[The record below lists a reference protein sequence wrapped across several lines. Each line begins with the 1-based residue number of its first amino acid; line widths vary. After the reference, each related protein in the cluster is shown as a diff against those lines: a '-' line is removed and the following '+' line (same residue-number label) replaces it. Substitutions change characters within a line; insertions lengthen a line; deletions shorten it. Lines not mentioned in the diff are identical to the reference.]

1 MRAFVF
7 CLTTVVALLA
17 CRDARS
23 RPSRSSAGR
32 DSAASGADARSAS
45 ADSGANAD
53 SVEAE
58 EATVT
63 GFLDALARGAPPASS
78 PFDLMAAHFTNV
90 DSLTPYISDSGFVRY
105 DINGDTTEHVTL
117 AHLRSQIR
125 SKSGRAYE
133 SFAHLGYMYSQ
144 PNAEDSKLA
153 FTRSPGL
160 VVVNVGKWYRLTFH
174 REKGRLKLARL
185 EFLDVGD

>member
-1 MRAFVF
+1 MRAFAF
-7 CLTTVVALLA
+7 CLTTVVVLVA

-23 RPSRSSAGR
+23 RSSRSTAGA
-32 DSAASGADARSAS
+32 DTAAAGADAPPAPT
-45 ADSGANAD
+45 DSGAAAD
-53 SVEAE
+53 SLEAD

-63 GFLDALARGAPPASS
+63 AFLDALARGAPPASS
-78 PFDLMAAHFTNV
+78 PFDLMAAHFTNI

-105 DINGDTTEHVTL
+105 DINGDTTEHVTV

-174 REKGRLKLARL
+174 RERGHLKLARL